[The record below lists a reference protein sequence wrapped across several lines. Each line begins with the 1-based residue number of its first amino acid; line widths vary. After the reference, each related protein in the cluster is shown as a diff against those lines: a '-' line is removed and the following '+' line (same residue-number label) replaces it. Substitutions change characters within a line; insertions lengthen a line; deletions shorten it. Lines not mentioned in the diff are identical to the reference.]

1 MNQESDK
8 QLLLRALLNGSREN
22 ASQVTKHFMNQGNT
36 IIDLYEY
43 LIKETMYEIGYL
55 WETGKISVATEHLAS
70 AIVENLMNEIYH
82 LVTTPEKKED
92 LAVICSIENEQHQIG
107 SKMVS
112 DVYEMNNWNTRYLG
126 ANTPQKDLIHFAKS
140 VNPKMLAL
148 SMSLFFHLPELENTL
163 QTLKKELPGLL
174 IIIGGQGLKHGSQ
187 DFLKNYKNVFYKPDL
202 FSLDSFLKTQNQYD

>member
-1 MNQESDK
+1 MNQETEK
-8 QLLLRALLNGSREN
+8 QALLRALLKGSREN
-22 ASQVTKHFMNQGNT
+22 ASQVIKQFIDQDHT

-82 LVTTPEKKED
+82 LIATPEKKED

-126 ANTPQKDLIHFAKS
+126 ANTPKNDLIHFVKS
-140 VNPKMLAL
+140 INPKMLAL
-148 SMSLFFHLPELENTL
+148 SMSLFFHLPELESTL
-163 QTLKKELPGLL
+163 QTIKKELPGLL

-187 DFLKNYKNVFYKPDL
+187 DFLKNYQNVFYKPDL
-202 FSLDSFLKTQNQYD
+202 FSLDSFLKTQNQHD

>member
-22 ASQVTKHFMNQGNT
+22 ASQVIKHFMNQGHT
-36 IIDLYEY
+36 IIGLYEY

-126 ANTPQKDLIHFAKS
+126 ANTPKKDLIHFAKS